1 MFERLYNAF
10 GFGSVDKKAIER
22 GDVNAAGGF
31 YDLERADA
39 STDRHFDYALSGS
52 ADYHANQQV
61 RDTIRK
67 KVRYEY
73 SNSTLFKG
81 ICLTRANSLIG
92 QGPRLSL
99 IAEDDRAGSIEA
111 AREVCKSVSK
121 KYNSWAISVDF
132 YEKMR
137 QMSKAKTIDGESFLV
152 FLESDQNDYGLYPRV
167 IDSERVTSG
176 STVIGFPSDPDDNWV
191 DGVKYDQET
200 GEALEYRILKQHP
213 GGDHTNNNYA
223 GMDINDLYNEYDS
236 NLVFHWYRK
245 DYGEQHRGVSELMPA
260 LATAAILRRTQKAIA
275 VAVET
280 AASLSMGLT
289 TDIDTDEADI
299 ELPSVWSQV
308 PITPNMGTVFPNGV
322 KPFQMK
328 AENPNSEYST
338 FRDTCISDIGRSLN
352 LPFNKASGTSAGYN
366 FSSAMIDN
374 IEDSLG
380 NEIDRNELRKG
391 LLDKSLKLFIA
402 YGLSRK
408 LFTPE
413 EESYLTAT
421 SVLPNRNW
429 FFVTNSSDIEPL
441 KQTKA
446 RVDAV
451 EAGVSTLQSV
461 VEKAGGNIDDHLEA
475 LALQYGK
482 SVEEVQEAYFNKH
495 FGILPTANPEDEEED
510 EEEGQDEDSP
520 AKR

>member
-1 MFERLYNAF
+1 MFNFIKSAF
-10 GFGSVDKKAIER
+10 GLNSPDKKTIDRESVR
-22 GDVNAAGGF
+22 AAGGF
-31 YDLERADA
+31 YDLERSD
-39 STDRHFDYALSGS
+39 STTDRHFDYALTGS

-61 RDTIRK
+61 RETIRK

-73 SNSTLFKG
+73 ANSTLFKG

-99 IAEDDRAGSIEA
+99 IADLDRSGSLDQS
-111 AREVCKSVSK
+111 REVCKTVSK
-121 KYNSWAISVDF
+121 KFNDWALSVDLA
-132 YEKMR
+132 EKMR
-137 QMSKAKTIDGESFLV
+137 QMAKAKTIDGESFLV
-152 FLESDQNDYGLYPRV
+152 FLESSRNEYGLFPRV
-167 IDSERVTSG
+167 VDSERVTSG
-176 STVIGFPSDPDDNWV
+176 SNVFGISKEDSDWV

-200 GEALEYRILKQHP
+200 GEALSYRILKQHP

-223 GMDINDLYNEYDS
+223 GMDVSDLYNEYDE

-245 DYGEQHRGVSELMPA
+245 DHGEQHRGVSELMPA
-260 LATAAILRRTQKAIA
+260 LPTAAILRRTQKAIA

-289 TDIDTDEADI
+289 TDIDTDEEDI

-328 AENPNSEYST
+328 AENPNSEYSS

-380 NEIDRNELRKG
+380 NEIDRNELRRG
-391 LLDKSLKLFIA
+391 LLNKAFKLFIA
-402 YGLSRK
+402 YGLNLGKFS
-408 LFTPE
+408 PE
-413 EESYLTAT
+413 EERYLTAKAG
-421 SVLPNRNW
+421 LPNHSW

-451 EAGVSTLQSV
+451 EAGISTLESV
-461 VEKAGGNIDDHLEA
+461 VEKAGGNLEDHLEA
-475 LALQYGK
+475 LANQYGK
-482 SVEEVQEAYFNKH
+482 TVEEVQQAYFDKH
-495 FGILPTANPEDEEED
+495 FGIMQAPSGPELEEED
-510 EEEGQDEDSP
+510 EKEEDEKED
-520 AKR
+520 K